1 MRYYKPPPTVGIS
14 YCEGC
19 FTKQRRIDQLEEE
32 VVLLRA
38 KLKYR
43 QDKNKEPFF
52 GSSTPSSKI
61 PLKENTTQTNKEN
74 KGGAK
79 KGHTGNGRKSI
90 PEDEADKVIE
100 RPVEENSCPRC
111 GGVLEYKETVFRSV
125 VDVFLNKAR
134 NILYKCA
141 VKRCI
146 KCNKTVSNKPPIL
159 PRNKYGNNLIASSA
173 IMHYHHGIA
182 LKRLEDI
189 WGKNVIDGNLIKIFH
204 RLAGMWE
211 PVIPKLKEEYRK
223 SSVKHA
229 DETGWRTDGENGYSW
244 LFRTDKTSIFAFKES
259 RSSRI
264 AKDILGTKR
273 LKGVLVVDRY
283 AGYNKAPCKIQYCYA
298 HLLRKLE
305 DTGKEF
311 SGQDEVQGFVS
322 ILAPLLAEAMHLRAS
337 PIKDKEYYKKAKRI
351 KREIIKIIRAPAQ
364 HPAIQGYQDIFREN
378 KHRLYHWVKNRDIPA
393 DNNKA
398 ERELRPTVIARKV
411 SFGSQ
416 SAQGAKT
423 RSVLMSIIHTAS
435 KRLKDKS
442 LEEWFAWTLE
452 RLSENPEVD
461 PMSLLP

>member
-1 MRYYKPPPTVGIS
+1 M
-14 YCEGC
+14 
-19 FTKQRRIDQLEEE
+19 
-32 VVLLRA
+32 RA

-189 WGKNVIDGNLIKIFH
+189 
-204 RLAGMWE
+204 
-211 PVIPKLKEEYRK
+211 
-223 SSVKHA
+223 
-229 DETGWRTDGENGYSW
+229 
-244 LFRTDKTSIFAFKES
+244 
-259 RSSRI
+259 
-264 AKDILGTKR
+264 
-273 LKGVLVVDRY
+273 
-283 AGYNKAPCKIQYCYA
+283 
-298 HLLRKLE
+298 
-305 DTGKEF
+305 
-311 SGQDEVQGFVS
+311 
-322 ILAPLLAEAMHLRAS
+322 
-337 PIKDKEYYKKAKRI
+337 
-351 KREIIKIIRAPAQ
+351 
-364 HPAIQGYQDIFREN
+364 
-378 KHRLYHWVKNRDIPA
+378 
-393 DNNKA
+393 
-398 ERELRPTVIARKV
+398 
-411 SFGSQ
+411 
-416 SAQGAKT
+416 
-423 RSVLMSIIHTAS
+423 
-435 KRLKDKS
+435 
-442 LEEWFAWTLE
+442 
-452 RLSENPEVD
+452 
-461 PMSLLP
+461 